1 MTKTPGSGSAGSR
14 SPQEDRQ
21 AIHEA
26 LLRYCRG
33 VDRLDPALVQ
43 SAYHADAVDEHGPYQ
58 YAGETIGAELVK
70 RLGSDYR
77 ATSHM
82 ILNHT
87 VQLAGDVA
95 RTETYYVAVM
105 AEEKNDDTDLVTSV
119 FGRCLD
125 RFEYRHGEWR
135 IARRA
140 VLIDWATVSE
150 QGLLDNE
157 HFDPAAPWM
166 GRRSAQDPSYGHLSA
181 GE

>member
-1 MTKTPGSGSAGSR
+1 MTNTSGSGSAGSR

-33 VDRLDPALVQ
+33 VDRLDPTLVQ
-43 SAYHADAVDEHGPYQ
+43 SAYHADAVDEHGPYH
-58 YAGETIGAELVK
+58 YTGETVGAELIK

-77 ATSHM
+77 VTYHM

-95 RTETYYVAVM
+95 HTETYYVAVLA
-105 AEEKNDDTDLVTSV
+105 AEKSDDTDLVTSM

-125 RFEYRHGEWR
+125 QFECRRGEWK
-135 IARRA
+135 IARRT

-150 QGLLDNE
+150 QPPLDDKN
-157 HFDPAAPWM
+157 FNPAAPWM
-166 GRRSAQDPSYGHLSA
+166 GRRSTQDPSYAHLSA